1 MNIGV
6 HAMSVKK
13 HLPFSS
19 TQINK
24 KERVI
29 FLLYHPV
36 WLKCKWYVWPC
47 LLNSPKDFRIYSSW
61 FLYLQVVKS
70 ILLKTFIEKKM
81 SFRGLCSIWIKSKTF
96 VIYII
101 PSVTYDKNDTQNKH
115 FLIEFL
121 QFIYSFIQSTENLN
135 NYRI

>member
-1 MNIGV
+1 MVLIV
-6 HAMSVKK
+6 AISKIY
-13 HLPFSS
+13 PA
-19 TQINK
+19 
-24 KERVI
+24 E
-29 FLLYHPV
+29 
-36 WLKCKWYVWPC
+36 
-47 LLNSPKDFRIYSSW
+47 DFHR
-61 FLYLQVVKS
+61 
-70 ILLKTFIEKKM
+70 EKM